1 MRTKVVFLISLL
13 ACLALVGSAFAQEGH
28 PLKGTWLGDWGPSK
42 ADRNQVT
49 VLLDWD
55 GKQISGQINPGPGAI
70 PISKA
75 TLEPK
80 GWLVHLEA
88 DAKDNSGKMVHY
100 VIDGKIE
107 NLGLYNRS
115 IVGTWNHDNVK
126 GDFKLSRQ

>member
-1 MRTKVVFLISLL
+1 MRAKALFLTCFL
-13 ACLALVGSAFAQEGH
+13 ACLVLVVSAFAQEGH

-42 ADRNQVT
+42 TDRNQVT
-49 VLLDWD
+49 VLMDWD

-70 PISKA
+70 PITKA
-75 TLEPK
+75 SLEPK

-88 DAKDNSGKMVHY
+88 DGKDSAGKAVHY

-115 IVGTWNHDNVK
+115 IVGTWNHDAVK
-126 GDFKLSRQ
+126 GDFKISRQ

>member
-1 MRTKVVFLISLL
+1 MRAKALFLTCFL
-13 ACLALVGSAFAQEGH
+13 ACLVMVVSAFAQEGH

-42 ADRNQVT
+42 TDRNQVT
-49 VLLDWD
+49 ILMDWD

-70 PISKA
+70 PISNA

-88 DAKDNSGKMVHY
+88 DGKDSAGKQVHY

-115 IVGTWNHDNVK
+115 IVGTWNHDAVK
-126 GDFKLSRQ
+126 GDFKISRQ

>member
-1 MRTKVVFLISLL
+1 MRAKALFLICFLI
-13 ACLALVGSAFAQEGH
+13 CLVIAVSAFAQEGH

-42 ADRNQVT
+42 TDRNQVT
-49 VLLDWD
+49 ILMDWD

-70 PISKA
+70 PITKA

-88 DAKDNSGKMVHY
+88 DAKDNAGKPVHY

-107 NLGLYNRS
+107 DLGSLRRY
-115 IVGTWNHDNVK
+115 IVGTWTQGNQK
-126 GDFKLSRQ
+126 GDFKITRQ

>member
-1 MRTKVVFLISLL
+1 MRAKALFLVCFLV
-13 ACLALVGSAFAQEGH
+13 CLALAASAFAQEGH

-42 ADRNQVT
+42 TDRNQVT

-70 PISKA
+70 PITKA

-88 DAKDNSGKMVHY
+88 DAKDNAGKPVHY

-115 IVGTWNHDNVK
+115 IVGTWNRDTVK
-126 GDFKLSRQ
+126 GDFKISRQ

>member
-1 MRTKVVFLISLL
+1 MRGKALFLTCFL
-13 ACLALVGSAFAQEGH
+13 ACLVMVVSAFAQEGH

-42 ADRNQVT
+42 TDRNQVT
-49 VLLDWD
+49 VLMDWD

-88 DAKDNSGKMVHY
+88 DGKDSAGKPVHY

-115 IVGTWNHDNVK
+115 IVGTWNHDAVK
-126 GDFKLSRQ
+126 GDFKISRQ

>member
-1 MRTKVVFLISLL
+1 MRAKALFLTCFL
-13 ACLALVGSAFAQEGH
+13 ACLVMVVSAFAQEGH

-42 ADRNQVT
+42 TDRNQVT
-49 VLLDWD
+49 VLMDWD

-88 DAKDNSGKMVHY
+88 DGKDSAGKPVHY

-115 IVGTWNHDNVK
+115 IVGTWNHDAVK
-126 GDFKLSRQ
+126 GDFKISRQ